1 MSSRASNE
9 RALRGLALFIVLVA
23 AKLAA
28 MWHSLPAWS
37 GWSAV
42 AFTWQEAVIGLGVAL
57 LEGATL
63 DGLPRPR
70 PWMGA
75 RTTNVARSVYWTVA
89 VWAAINIPVGR
100 VLGTS
105 LTLPML
111 RGAGGA
117 LADSLRLQLTP
128 TNLALVTGTIAGAAL
143 LPRVLGRLRQKPR
156 QLIAGAAIALSA
168 LGPLS
173 MRHAAANGTDRS
185 AVLAFAESLTPHVTA
200 GGGRGDWRE
209 SPFPSVAIAAADDLA
224 ALRGAAEGRNVV
236 IVSLESTAAQYLSL
250 YGGDDLTPTL
260 AALSR
265 TGLVFD
271 HAYAA
276 YPESIK
282 GLFSILCSTFP
293 AFDVDV
299 QPLSRTRCDA
309 IPSVL
314 HRQGYRTALFHS
326 GRFDYLGM
334 SDVIR
339 GRGFD
344 TLEDA
349 GDIGGH
355 HQSSFGV
362 DEPATVER
370 MLQWV
375 DHVPRGQRFL
385 LTYLPIAGHHPYE
398 TTAAG
403 PFGNRDDFSRYR
415 NAVHEGDAALKT
427 LVDGFHARGLDNR
440 TVWIVFGD
448 HGEAFGQHPG
458 NYGHTF
464 FVYEENVHVPLMIAA
479 PGLLDAQQRVSHTV
493 SLVDVAPTILDLLGV
508 APAAT
513 YQGQSALD
521 GRRRMA
527 LFLTDYS
534 LPLAGLVDGRWKA
547 IEDISSGRVQLFEL
561 AQDGVEARDVSAL
574 HVERARAYA
583 ASLQGWAAAQKDY
596 ILNGRR

>member
-42 AFTWQEAVIGLGVAL
+42 AFTWQEAVIGLGVAF

-75 RTTNVARSVYWTVA
+75 RMTNVARSVYWTVA

-236 IVSLESTAAQYLSL
+236 VVSLESTAAQYLSL

-464 FVYEENVHVPLMIAA
+464 FLYEENVHVPLMIVA
-479 PGLLDAQQRVSHTV
+479 PGLLDAQRRVSHTV